1 MVRAKK
7 DIIARFSTLEICHTR
22 LIAIGATTHD
32 SRIETTATSR
42 KDYTPSLFGNF
53 KPRLH
58 FTVIARETELVTMM
72 TKSLNAKATC
82 NFKDSTPNHWS
93 RGFDIFRLIREDN
106 GISKNAVW
114 VTNTSGQKPSRP
126 QVYFSP
132 LELIQ
137 PKFSA
142 GSFRINPAQ
151 CNVPHDFPC
160 VSVTLIYKD

>member
-42 KDYTPSLFGNF
+42 KDYTPSLFGNL

-58 FTVIARETELVTMM
+58 FTVIGRETELVTMM
-72 TKSLNAKATC
+72 TKSLTTKATC

-93 RGFDIFRLIREDN
+93 RGFDIFKLTREDN
-106 GISKNAVW
+106 EIAWNIVW
-114 VTNTSGQKPSRP
+114 VNTTRQG
-126 QVYFSP
+126 
-132 LELIQ
+132 
-137 PKFSA
+137 
-142 GSFRINPAQ
+142 RIRLDLM
-151 CNVPHDFPC
+151 C
-160 VSVTLIYKD
+160 IYYL

>member
-42 KDYTPSLFGNF
+42 KDYTPSLFGNL

-93 RGFDIFRLIREDN
+93 RL
-106 GISKNAVW
+106 
-114 VTNTSGQKPSRP
+114 
-126 QVYFSP
+126 
-132 LELIQ
+132 
-137 PKFSA
+137 
-142 GSFRINPAQ
+142 
-151 CNVPHDFPC
+151 
-160 VSVTLIYKD
+160 